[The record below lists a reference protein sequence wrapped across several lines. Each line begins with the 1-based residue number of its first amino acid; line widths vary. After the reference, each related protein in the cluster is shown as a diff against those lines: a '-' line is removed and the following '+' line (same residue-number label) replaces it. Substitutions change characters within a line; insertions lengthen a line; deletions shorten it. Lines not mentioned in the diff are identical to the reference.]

1 MLAAT
6 QTKVAA
12 AAVGTSLA
20 DTAALLESL
29 TKDPEAE
36 AKALAKAEAKKAADD
51 AAAIEAA
58 KPPLTY
64 WEKVPHPPSRPPVT
78 VTFHISMET
87 NFGDHLCIVGGHDL
101 LGDWVPAKGVEMD
114 WVKGNDW

>member
-20 DTAALLESL
+20 DTAALLGSL

-36 AKALAKAEAKKAADD
+36 AKALAKAEAKK
-51 AAAIEAA
+51 
-58 KPPLTY
+58 
-64 WEKVPHPPSRPPVT
+64 
-78 VTFHISMET
+78 
-87 NFGDHLCIVGGHDL
+87 
-101 LGDWVPAKGVEMD
+101 
-114 WVKGNDW
+114 